1 MQKLIF
7 FRKSLDILIT
17 HCIIVYIKTKENIM
31 KNEKITEKA
40 KRPSKKVLLKE
51 ISDLSGKRIAE
62 LDSLGRSN
70 IETIVWIRDMVKG
83 A

>member
-1 MQKLIF
+1 
-7 FRKSLDILIT
+7 
-17 HCIIVYIKTKENIM
+17 M